1 MSVIYYCLGVS
12 YSPYYRRVRYS
23 ACCVR
28 KARFDCIQKS
38 FVKPTRNWCLAIGT
52 SNLMKNIPD

>member
-23 ACCVR
+23 EVS
-28 KARFDCIQKS
+28 ARLDLI
-38 FVKPTRNWCLAIGT
+38 VYR
-52 SNLMKNIPD
+52 MKKLPD

>member
-23 ACCVR
+23 KVS
-28 KARFDCIQKS
+28 ARLDLTVYRTPVQNLLVIGAYSYRYIKS
-38 FVKPTRNWCLAIGT
+38 NEEHT
-52 SNLMKNIPD
+52 